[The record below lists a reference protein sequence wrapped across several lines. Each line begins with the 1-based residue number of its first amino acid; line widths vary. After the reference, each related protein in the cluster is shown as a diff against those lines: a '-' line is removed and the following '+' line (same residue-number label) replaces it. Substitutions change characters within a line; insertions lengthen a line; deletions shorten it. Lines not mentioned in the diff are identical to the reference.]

1 MTYVL
6 DKTKSVDITDNQI
19 TVTAQVRVSDFNKK
33 IGAGFDPSTYFTNKK
48 PVTFYGKAVLKDG
61 DTSNIQ
67 EAIHIAE
74 GKMERQYYKYI
85 LSHVKR
91 EQKILNDYL
100 ALLDNIKDK
109 TENNISSITNHITDI
124 ANNI

>member
-6 DKTKSVDITDNQI
+6 DKTKSVNITGNEI
-19 TVTAQVRVSDFNKK
+19 TVTANVKASDFNK
-33 IGAGFDPSTYFTNKK
+33 ATNAFDPSTYFTEE

-61 DTSNIQ
+61 DKPNVV

-91 EQKILNDYL
+91 EQKILSDYVSF
-100 ALLDNIKDK
+100 LDNIKDK

>member
-33 IGAGFDPSTYFTNKK
+33 IGAGFDPCEYFTEE
-48 PVTFYGKAVLKDG
+48 PITFYGKAVLKDG
-61 DTSNIQ
+61 DTSNVQ

-85 LSHVKR
+85 LSHIKR
-91 EQKILNDYL
+91 EQKILRDYL
-100 ALLDNIKDK
+100 AFLDNIKDK

>member
-6 DKTKSVDITDNQI
+6 DKTKSVNITGNEI

-33 IGAGFDPSTYFTNKK
+33 IGAGFVPSTYFTEE
-48 PVTFYGKAVLKDG
+48 PVTFYGKAILKDG
-61 DTSNIQ
+61 DKPNVV

-91 EQKILNDYL
+91 EQKILSDYI
-100 ALLDNIKDK
+100 AFLDNIKDK
-109 TENNISSITNHITDI
+109 TESNINSITNHITDI